1 MNWLADNWL
10 ELFGVVSTIV
20 YLVLSIRQSIWLWPL
35 GALSS
40 ALYVAIYFV
49 HKFYADMGLQVY
61 YLIISIYGFYVW
73 ASHKTKTGETMQ
85 ICSPTKKQWII
96 LTIATTGAFLLLYF
110 VLNNL
115 TDSPIPVGDA
125 FTTALAITATW
136 MLTRKI
142 IEQWLI
148 FIVADGVSVALY
160 ASKGMQLTAFLY
172 IIYTVMAVLGY
183 LKWRREYK
191 QAVSVERV

>member
-73 ASHKTKTGETMQ
+73 ASHKTKTGETLQ

-136 MLTRKI
+136 MLTRKM

>member
-73 ASHKTKTGETMQ
+73 ASHKTKTGETLQ

-96 LTIATTGAFLLLYF
+96 LTIATAGAFLLLYF

-136 MLTRKI
+136 MLTRKM